1 MFECIE
7 SGPDRVIL
15 TLTGVLDG
23 EGASLIRDG
32 FEAISAS
39 GNRDVVIDL
48 SNLTFMDGSGI
59 AAIGFLFKR
68 LVSAGRR
75 VDLIGAGGQP
85 ASLLHEMGLAGLFGL
100 ASKARRRPLFGRPGW
115 ALAR

>member
-7 SGPDRVIL
+7 SGPDRVVL

-23 EGASLIRDG
+23 EGASMIRDG

-39 GNRDVVIDL
+39 GSRDVVIDL

-68 LVSAGRR
+68 LVAAGRR
-75 VDLIGAGGQP
+75 IEMTGAAGQP
-85 ASLLHEMGLAGLFGL
+85 ARLLQEMGLSGLFGL
-100 ASKARRRPLFGRPGW
+100 TSKARRHPLFGRPGW